1 LTRKQGYEII
11 KEDKETMNTIIY
23 KNKKGATKLFQIAK
37 VNAKNLFG
45 NRKENTNEVGFRAR
59 VINRDNE
66 VRSFRYDGIVEL
78 V

>member
-1 LTRKQGYEII
+1 
-11 KEDKETMNTIIY
+11 MNTLIY

-45 NRKENTNEVGFRAR
+45 NKKENTNEVGFRAR
-59 VINRDNE
+59 VINRDND